1 MPFKVTVGG
10 QVLTTEDLTLDEI
23 EVVEADAGESWLFVV
38 QAPAKSAKHAK
49 AVLSAVLRHGGMAAD
64 EAAKLAGAL
73 TLREVLDC
81 FELVDD
87 DRPTEHS
94 DGVPVVDPPPA
105 TEGSETT

>member
-23 EVVEADAGESWLFVV
+23 EVVEADAGDSWLFIV

-49 AVLSAVLRHGGMAAD
+49 AVLAAVLRHGGMD
-64 EAAKLAGAL
+64 PGEAAKLAGGL

-87 DRPTEHS
+87 DRPVEHS